1 VAQEVVGYD
10 RDKAYARAAKIYDT
24 IDMVL
29 GRAKSSGQRPE
40 QVADR
45 MVEEKLAS

>member
-10 RDKAYARAAKIYDT
+10 REKAYARAAKIYDT

-29 GRAKSSGQRPE
+29 GRAKASGQRPE